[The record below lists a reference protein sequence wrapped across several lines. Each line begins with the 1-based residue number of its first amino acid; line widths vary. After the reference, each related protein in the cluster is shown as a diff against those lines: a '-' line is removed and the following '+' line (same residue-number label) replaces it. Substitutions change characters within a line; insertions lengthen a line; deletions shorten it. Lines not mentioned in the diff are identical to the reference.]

1 MAPRASTAPPTT
13 APGPNNNTARP
24 GQPVS
29 GPPPLPTITPTPKL
43 RSRPRLAA
51 AGIALVA
58 IGGLGGAYLLT
69 SSTNAVPVL
78 ALTTTVHRGELIKA
92 GDLTV
97 ATINPDPALTTI
109 PESQQGTLI
118 GQRAATDLAAGSILT
133 PNSVTTALVPAT
145 GDTLVGIAVTP
156 AQLPARP
163 LIAGDTVRLVDTP
176 RPADNPPTTTPNT
189 VAATVVDTTFNAAL
203 NQTIVDVTVPA
214 GQAAN
219 LAARAATG
227 RIALVLDSGER

>member
-1 MAPRASTAPPTT
+1 MAGRTTTTPPTT
-13 APGPNNNTARP
+13 GGPITNGARPPGPPA
-24 GQPVS
+24 
-29 GPPPLPTITPTPKL
+29 GPPALPTITPTPKL

-69 SSTNAVPVL
+69 TNTDTVPVV
-78 ALTTTVHRGELIKA
+78 ALTATVQRGELIEA

-97 ATINPDPALTTI
+97 ATINPDPALATI
-109 PESQQGTLI
+109 PESQQGTLV
-118 GQRAATDLAAGSILT
+118 GQRAATDLPAGSILT
-133 PNSVTTALVPAT
+133 PNSVTTALVPAA
-145 GDTLVGIAVTP
+145 GDTLVGIAVGP
-156 AQLPARP
+156 AQLPAQA
-163 LIAGDTVRLVDTP
+163 LMAGDTVRLIDTP
-176 RPADNPPTTTPNT
+176 RPSDDPPTGTPAAI
-189 VAATVVDTTFNAAL
+189 AATVVGTTYNAEL

-214 GQAAN
+214 DQAAS